1 MGSVKERKYTGYKSF
16 QYLEPG
22 VDFTVFKES
31 EEIGRVEPYLVPLSD
46 SQEKRVETLHQ
57 DCIVVAFHDHSLK
70 LPADLAHLSEW
81 SRLGRYATAFEGLS
95 ASCIDVF
102 FDNLWA
108 GLATITSKGGWH
120 FEDVVFDL
128 GMRLCDIAHQDFVKR
143 AECVADIMAAHRE
156 GTMAFVPAIESCTPI
171 ENELDRIDVLYGLGI
186 RMMGITYNEANLL
199 GSGIKEERDGGLSYF
214 GRQAV
219 KRMNRLGMA
228 IDLSHTGDV
237 TCLDTISTSQKP
249 VFISHSGA
257 RGVWNSKRMK
267 PDEVIKACA
276 QKGGVIGIEASPLT
290 TFSRGRPEM
299 DIESVMDHFTYCVE
313 LVGLEHVCFGLDVL
327 YGDHVGLH
335 EVLGGHMAM
344 SQVIFDID
352 SGEVPE
358 KVAYVKGL
366 ENPTEGYNN
375 IVRWL
380 VKHDYSDDEIRK
392 VVGGNVLRALQEVW
406 D

>member
-1 MGSVKERKYTGYKSF
+1 
-16 QYLEPG
+16 
-22 VDFTVFKES
+22 
-31 EEIGRVEPYLVPLSD
+31 
-46 SQEKRVETLHQ
+46 
-57 DCIVVAFHDHSLK
+57 
-70 LPADLAHLSEW
+70 
-81 SRLGRYATAFEGLS
+81 
-95 ASCIDVF
+95 
-102 FDNLWA
+102 
-108 GLATITSKGGWH
+108 
-120 FEDVVFDL
+120 
-128 GMRLCDIAHQDFVKR
+128 
-143 AECVADIMAAHRE
+143 
-156 GTMAFVPAIESCTPI
+156 
-171 ENELDRIDVLYGLGI
+171 
-186 RMMGITYNEANLL
+186 
-199 GSGIKEERDGGLSYF
+199 
-214 GRQAV
+214 
-219 KRMNRLGMA
+219 MNRLGMA